1 MPDPRRVDQ
10 PEPGFF
16 RIKLVKGGPPVAAA
30 IVHDADGWHAVID
43 GDRLPSAEDP
53 WHAEGLA
60 RVWHYGL
67 IIDEPEYRFM
77 LARAAHARAHDP
89 THPTANPDQPIN
101 LADLPP
107 LF

>member
-16 RIKLVKGGPPVAAA
+16 RIKLVKGGAPVAAA
-30 IVHDADGWHAVID
+30 IYHDADGWHAEID
-43 GDRLPSAEDP
+43 GKKLPAAEDP

-60 RVWHYGL
+60 RTWHYG
-67 IIDEPEYRFM
+67 IMVPEEEYRFM
-77 LARAAHARAHDP
+77 LARAAHAREHDP
-89 THPTANPDQPIN
+89 THPTANPEQPIN